1 MARGARED
9 TGPRPLFQPAHHLQH
24 CQEPCAYKILE
35 VPVLYDSEPLRTISL
50 VCEPASPVLTR
61 RFDSRPALIA
71 VLCCASSSVV
81 TSSPR
86 AYKRAL

>member
-1 MARGARED
+1 
-9 TGPRPLFQPAHHLQH
+9 
-24 CQEPCAYKILE
+24 
-35 VPVLYDSEPLRTISL
+35 VLYGSEPLCSVPL
-50 VCEPASPVLTR
+50 LCEPASPVLTR

-71 VLCCASSSVV
+71 VLCCASSSVI